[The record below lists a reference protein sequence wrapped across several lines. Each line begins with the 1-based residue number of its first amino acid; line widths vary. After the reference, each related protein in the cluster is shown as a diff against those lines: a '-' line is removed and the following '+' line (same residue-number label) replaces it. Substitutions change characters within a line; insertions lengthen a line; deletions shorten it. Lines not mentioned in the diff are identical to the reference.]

1 MVILFFRLT
10 APSID
15 QFVTISS
22 KFIHDK
28 VLTAPSIDQFVR
40 ILWNPSGDR
49 VFPTG
54 GGPNLRPKLG
64 CLVRK
69 PVGVSGQGGHQ
80 N

>member
-28 VLTAPSIDQFVR
+28 VLTAPSIDQFVE
-40 ILWNPSGDR
+40 
-49 VFPTG
+49 FP
-54 GGPNLRPKLG
+54 
-64 CLVRK
+64 LVY
-69 PVGVSGQGGHQ
+69 SW
-80 N
+80 